1 MPGTLQNKRSVCV
14 SSRQRFLCPH
24 GSAINLSVSLMI
36 RFGKAMMSGV
46 CRAAGFKCSI
56 MIEAAIQADNIWL
69 WEGADVVD
77 LNIESG
83 HVGESEVDQP
93 WWGWGKSLSGYRSYS
108 KGVVEPFYARKGFE
122 ACCAPGKSSEY

>member
-14 SSRQRFLCPH
+14 SSRQRFLCTH

-56 MIEAAIQADNIWL
+56 MIEAAIPSRQYLAL
-69 WEGADVVD
+69 G
-77 LNIESG
+77 G
-83 HVGESEVDQP
+83 C
-93 WWGWGKSLSGYRSYS
+93 RCC
-108 KGVVEPFYARKGFE
+108 GFE
-122 ACCAPGKSSEY
+122 Y